1 MLHVILLILKI
12 IGLLLLAILGLLLL
26 IILIVLLVP
35 IRYKVNAEHGET
47 IRVEGRANWL
57 LHLVRARVSHIEGIF
72 HIRVMVLWFT
82 LFDNLEPKQPK
93 EKKPGKRAARKKAD
107 KLSGKK
113 SELSAKQAK
122 DTGDQNKSMG
132 AAAGPD
138 NTAKREATESKEGR
152 PAVTE
157 SKITEPKITES
168 MAAEPA
174 AAKRETAEPVTE
186 SKPAEKPT
194 EAALQTTP
202 GEPEAATK
210 TEALIKPIEQAVIS
224 KKAVQ
229 AEKHDKETRVGEADS
244 SGQSRKKKNIFIKIN
259 EKIKDIKERMKGIIE
274 KIKGVKERISTF
286 FRELKNKIVKL
297 YDTVVN
303 IRNKIGLISAFIKD
317 KLNREGFRITYSSL
331 KKLLKHILPTRLKS
345 RIIFGTGDP
354 CSTGQALGA
363 MGILY
368 SFYGDKVQIIP
379 DFENKV
385 FEGKHYARGRI
396 RLATLLIIVIKLLL
410 DKRFQ
415 QLKRNFQ
422 ILKEAL

>member
-1 MLHVILLILKI
+1 MFHVILLILKI

-26 IILIVLLVP
+26 VILIVLLVP

-93 EKKPGKRAARKKAD
+93 EKKPGKRAVRKKAD

-113 SELSAKQAK
+113 SEPAAKQAK

-138 NTAKREATESKEGR
+138 NTAKREATGSKEGK
-152 PAVTE
+152 PVVTE
-157 SKITEPKITES
+157 P
-168 MAAEPA
+168 MAA
-174 AAKRETAEPVTE
+174 
-186 SKPAEKPT
+186 
-194 EAALQTTP
+194 
-202 GEPEAATK
+202 EPEAATK
-210 TEALIKPIEQAVIS
+210 TEALMKPIEQAVIS

-229 AEKHDKETRVGEADS
+229 AEKHDKAAPVGEADS
-244 SGQSRKKKNIFIKIN
+244 FDQNKKKKNIFIKIN

-274 KIKGVKERISTF
+274 KIKGVKERIGTF

-396 RLATLLIIVIKLLL
+396 RLVTLLIIVIKLLL